1 VLSKTCWT
9 PTPALIPV
17 YESLP
22 RQQEQLS
29 TTVRKLVDIYKSL
42 DRHSL
47 REDYLDTPAI
57 RSGQLFNLGYL
68 NRTTGPWPR

>member
-1 VLSKTCWT
+1 M
-9 PTPALIPV
+9 
-17 YESLP
+17 
-22 RQQEQLS
+22 
-29 TTVRKLVDIYKSL
+29 DIYKSL